1 MKEDLLSRSKYTD
14 ERTISW
20 STSCCSSRQPEHG
33 WLNKRKKRKRS
44 RIRWRRRRKRNC
56 FPFSCQFLVGL
67 KFFSF
72 FLIFLLLLL
81 LLLLPLL
88 PTSTSRCLFW
98 ERMKNG
104 LPYRT
109 RAIVQDRARASAT
122 CTYVYT
128 EKTQKMGKIKWKKR
142 ESEREYERKVLSFQK
157 VRCKNTHFSSKLR
170 FHWCV
175 NRHYIFPLRLPG
187 IAGSRSQ
194 RTDPIQGLPHK
205 YA

>member
-1 MKEDLLSRSKYTD
+1 MEAVRRSSKQRKTEWKGDLLSRSIYTD

-72 FLIFLLLLL
+72 FLIFLLL
-81 LLLLPLL
+81 PLL

-128 EKTQKMGKIKWKKR
+128 EKTQKNGENKVKK
-142 ESEREYERKVLSFQK
+142 EREWERVWAESTELPK
-157 VRCKNTHFSSKLR
+157 SKM
-170 FHWCV
+170 
-175 NRHYIFPLRLPG
+175 
-187 IAGSRSQ
+187 
-194 RTDPIQGLPHK
+194 
-205 YA
+205 